1 MNASNQNHEVYG
13 SQQSSAPTHLTEQEK
28 NHLLYTF
35 NDTGALNADYLT
47 LPDLFRETVHK
58 YKNNRA
64 IVCGNDSITYQQLDE
79 QSNKVANYLMSIGIS
94 TGSLVPV
101 QLDRS
106 IELIISILGILKSG
120 AAYIPIDYSL
130 PLKRVSYIIADSN
143 AKIIITDNAN
153 KDLIAKEVS
162 CISLSDA
169 VVQEQSI
176 EPLSVTISRDDL
188 AYIIYTSGST
198 GNPKGVMVA
207 HQSIQHLIIWHN
219 KHFNVTSN
227 SSLSFV
233 AGSGFDIA
241 VWEIW
246 SSLVA
251 GSVLYIAD
259 NDERINATQLLDYY
273 GRNKITHGFAP
284 TVLVP
289 DIVKESQ
296 QKKLSLIYLF
306 TAGEKLKPVNTQ
318 GLPYTL
324 VDYYGP
330 TECTVYATFYMVN
343 RTDGLYVSSIGKPI
357 ANTQAYVLSPQL
369 DLLPIGAVGEL
380 CISGACLSKGYW
392 GQPEL
397 TNQKFIAHPF
407 KPGEKLYKTG
417 DLVRWLDDG
426 NIEYIGRIDNQVKI
440 RGYRIELGEIENALV
455 GIPNVSKAVVIAKE
469 NNKLYKTLVA
479 FIVLDKKIN
488 KMHEPTST
496 NAIRQHLKQELPGYM
511 IPAHF
516 ILTEEMPMNANGKTD
531 LNRLHELPLQ
541 HDANNGIITAPET
554 EAEEIITSVWADLL
568 ERTEIDTTDNF
579 FDIGGDSLLVAVAVT
594 DITSKMNVKAYM
606 RDLYQYPTI
615 QSLAAILT
623 ERKIA
628 VADIPEEDAEPV
640 IELQKDVYLSQDT
653 VITGSFD
660 TNKLINPAHIFL
672 TGVTGFIG
680 INLVEELLTKT
691 NAAIYCL
698 IRAKNEYDALLKINE
713 LLDKFHI
720 SISEE
725 LKKRIVPVIGDLTK
739 KNLGLPDKQFDML
752 ADSIDVIYHSASS
765 VNFIQP
771 YSYMKATNV
780 DGLREIV
787 YFAAHNKLKCL
798 VLLSTISVYSWGH
811 VFTSKTVM
819 TEQDDIKQNI
829 LAISK
834 DIGYVRSKYVMEE
847 IADLAASKGLPVI
860 TYRLGYAMCHGT
872 SGASAPYQWWAGL
885 VKLCLKH
892 NTYPALTEL
901 REGLI
906 TVDYM
911 VKSMVHIS
919 KNPDAIGLKFNLIAS
934 PETNLTLDQFF
945 QLLHKYYP
953 LQLNKL
959 PYKEWR
965 KLWED
970 NSSCELYPLT
980 SLFKD
985 NMHEG
990 LSTVELYQDT
1000 YIWDNTQV
1008 KTFLEGSD
1016 IKEPIFDKKVLD
1028 AYLLYLG
1035 ISFS

>member
-1 MNASNQNHEVYG
+1 MNASNPNHEVYG
-13 SQQSSAPTHLTEQEK
+13 SQQNSAPTHLTEQEK

-35 NDTGALNADYLT
+35 NDTSTLNANHIT
-47 LPDLFRETVHK
+47 LPDLFKETVHK
-58 YKNNRA
+58 YKNNTA

-79 QSNKVANYLMSIGIS
+79 ESNKVANYLLSIGIS
-94 TGSLVPV
+94 TESLVPI
-101 QLDRS
+101 QLNRS

-120 AAYIPIDYSL
+120 AAYIPLDYSL
-130 PLKRVSYIIADSN
+130 PHKRVSYIIADAE
-143 AKIIITDNAN
+143 AKIIITDSVNTG
-153 KDLIAKEVS
+153 LISKEAK

-169 VVQEQSI
+169 VVQQQST
-176 EPLSVTISRDDL
+176 EPLSITISRDNL
-188 AYIIYTSGST
+188 AYVIYTSGST

-207 HQSIQHLIIWHN
+207 HHSIQHLITWHN
-219 KHFNVTSN
+219 KHFNVTAN

-233 AGSGFDIA
+233 TGSGFDIA

-259 NDERINATQLLDYY
+259 NDERTNAAQLLDYY

-306 TAGEKLKPVNTQ
+306 TAGEKLKPVNTH
-318 GLPYTL
+318 GLPYIL

-330 TECTVYATFYMVN
+330 TECTVYATFYTVN

-392 GQPEL
+392 RQPEL

-407 KPGEKLYKTG
+407 KPEEKLYKTG
-417 DLVRWLDDG
+417 DLVRWQDEG

-440 RGYRIELGEIENALV
+440 RGYRIELGEIENALMS
-455 GIPNVSKAVVIAKE
+455 IPNVNKAVVIAKE
-469 NNKLYKTLVA
+469 NNKQYKTLVA

-488 KMHEPTST
+488 KVNEPTST
-496 NAIRQHLKQELPGYM
+496 NDIRQHLKQELPGYM

-531 LNRLHELPLQ
+531 LNRLQEFSLQ
-541 HDANNGIITAPET
+541 HNPGVGIMAPKT
-554 EAEEIITSVWADLL
+554 EAEEIITHIWADLL
-568 ERTEIDTTDNF
+568 ERAEIDITDNF

-594 DITSKMNVKAYM
+594 DITSKMNVKVYM

-615 QSLAAILT
+615 QSLAAKLT

-628 VADIPEEDAEPV
+628 VADIPEEDVEPV
-640 IELQKDVYLSQDT
+640 IELQKDVYLSPDT

-660 TNKLINPAHIFL
+660 TNKLIDPTHIFL

-691 NAAIYCL
+691 EAVIYCL

-713 LLDKFHI
+713 LLDKFQI

-725 LKKRIVPVIGDLTK
+725 LKKRIVPIIGDLTK

-752 ADSIDVIYHSASS
+752 SDTIDVIYHSASS

-787 YFAAHNKLKCL
+787 HFAAHNKLKCL

-811 VFTSKTVM
+811 VFTNKTVM

-860 TYRLGYAMCHGT
+860 TYRLGYAMCHET

-911 VKSMVHIS
+911 VKSMAHIS
-919 KNPDAIGLKFNLIAS
+919 KNPDAIGHKFNLIAS

-970 NSSCELYPLT
+970 NNTCELYPLT

-985 NMHEG
+985 NIHEG

-1008 KTFLEGSD
+1008 KTFLKGSD
-1016 IKEPIFDKKVLD
+1016 IKEPVFDKKVLD

-1035 ISFS
+1035 INFS